1 MSLSRSSLT
10 SSGLSDIADRL
21 DAGERL
27 TLDDGVRLFDAPDL
41 LAVGWLANR
50 EREKRHGA
58 RTYFNYNLRLEATN
72 VCVATCLFCSFS
84 RLQPGDPGAYTM
96 SLEQAWDKL
105 RARAH
110 QPLTEVHVVNGL
122 HPDLPFDYYTELLR
136 GFKRIRPE
144 IHLKCFT
151 AVEIAF
157 FADLYAMT
165 DEQVLR
171 ELMDAGLDSLPGG
184 GAEIFAERVRRKIC
198 HDKADADR
206 YLSIHRIAHRL
217 GMRTNVTMLYG
228 HIETIEE
235 RVDHM
240 LRARALQDET
250 RRLPG
255 VHPAGVSSRQ
265 QPDAEAAG
273 ALRRRHAARAR
284 RVAADARQHSARQ
297 GVLDC
302 DRRRGGAD
310 GALVRRGRSRRHRA
324 GREDLSHGRQP
335 HARVADHDG
344 SRAAHP
350 RRRPRALRARHAL
363 QRRRGGARSGAG
375 SPRAKA
381 PSAQA
386 ASGQAGNAGPAV

>member
-1 MSLSRSSLT
+1 MSLSTARLEAAGLT
-10 SSGLSDIADRL
+10 DIFDKL
-21 DAGERL
+21 TAGERL
-27 TLDDGVRLFDAPDL
+27 TLADGVRLFEAPDL

-58 RTYFNYNLRLEATN
+58 RAYYNYNIRIEATN

-84 RLQPGDPGAYTM
+84 RLRPGDPGSYTM
-96 SLEQAWDKL
+96 SHEQAWDKL
-105 RARAH
+105 RSRAH

-136 GFKRIRPE
+136 GFKRIRPG

-157 FADLYAMT
+157 FSDLYAMS

-184 GAEIFAERVRRKIC
+184 GAEVFAERVRRKIC

-217 GMRTNVTMLYG
+217 GMRSNVTMLYG
-228 HIETIEE
+228 HIETNEE

-250 RRLPG
+250 GGFQAFIPLAFHPDHNQMEKLPA
-255 VHPAGVSSRQ
+255 PS
-265 QPDAEAAG
+265 
-273 ALRRRHAARAR
+273 
-284 RVAADARQHSARQ
+284 AADTLRVHAVSRLMLDNFPHVKAFWIATGVDVAQTALWFGVDDLDGTVQEEKIYHMAGSRTPESLTTNDLQHLIRA
-297 GVLDC
+297 
-302 DRRRGGAD
+302 
-310 GALVRRGRSRRHRA
+310 A
-324 GREDLSHGRQP
+324 GREP
-335 HARVADHDG
+335 HERDTLYNMV
-344 SRAAHP
+344 R
-350 RRRPRALRARHAL
+350 L
-363 QRRRGGARSGAG
+363 GA
-375 SPRAKA
+375 
-381 PSAQA
+381 
-386 ASGQAGNAGPAV
+386 